1 MRIKPFQ
8 QRRFKGMLVGLKLK
22 SKEPKEKPK
31 LEATFVS
38 ALKPQKTENH
48 ALMVTTRTVS
58 SPDFS
63 GHIANGHNDK
73 QRPK

>member
-48 ALMVTTRTVS
+48 ALMVTMTLTVS
-58 SPDFS
+58 CPDFS
-63 GHIANGHNDK
+63 GYITNGHHDK
-73 QRPK
+73 Q